1 MGASRQIALKRI
13 QTIKEN
19 TELSSLC
26 FLLICDYSWRKPFQS
41 DKNTTNLMAKYKC
54 PCRYTYDPA
63 KGDPTQGV
71 APGTPFEELPD
82 TWRCPRCKR
91 KKEKFVL
98 VEEVV
103 PEPTS
108 TTEKTTGGIDLAA
121 YMSESIRNIMAKAYK
136 NVLTNPREAKF
147 VFAMQR
153 TFEKAEKRRRK
164 VLESEGLEV
173 PPFLISS
180 ISTTCNLH
188 CKGCYARSN
197 GIAEDNETKRK
208 QTLSP
213 EQWRTI
219 FSEAASMGINFSL
232 LAGGEPLIRKD
243 ILEAVSEVKDMIF
256 PIFTNGTLLGASY
269 IEFLR
274 KHLNMIPIISIEGN
288 AAGTDERRG
297 KGVFQRAMQ
306 AMEML
311 KKEDLFFGASITVT
325 TENMAHV
332 TAPEFIEQ
340 LRSYGCKI
348 VFYVEYVPT
357 EPGTEHL
364 AFDDEHV
371 LLMEQTMEQR
381 RNEYSDIIFL
391 SFPGDEKA
399 LGGCL
404 ASGRGFFHIGPDGS
418 AEPCPFSP
426 FSDSN
431 VADMGVRRAMQ
442 SPLFRKIRAARA
454 LGWEHT
460 GGCTL
465 FEHREEIE
473 KMMNEQQ

>member
-1 MGASRQIALKRI
+1 MES
-13 QTIKEN
+13 
-19 TELSSLC
+19 
-26 FLLICDYSWRKPFQS
+26 
-41 DKNTTNLMAKYKC
+41 
-54 PCRYTYDPA
+54 
-63 KGDPTQGV
+63 
-71 APGTPFEELPD
+71 
-82 TWRCPRCKR
+82 
-91 KKEKFVL
+91 EKQF
-98 VEEVV
+98 
-103 PEPTS
+103 
-108 TTEKTTGGIDLAA
+108 DLAA
-121 YMSESIRNIMAKAYK
+121 YMSGSIRNIMTKAYK

-147 VFAMQR
+147 AYRMQR
-153 TFEKAEKRRRK
+153 LFEKSEKRRRK
-164 VLESEGLEV
+164 MLEEEGLEV

-197 GIAEDNETKRK
+197 GIAEDAEDDRK

-213 EQWRTI
+213 QQWRDI
-219 FSEAASMGINFSL
+219 FTEAASLGINFSL
-232 LAGGEPLIRKD
+232 LAGGEPMMRKD
-243 ILEAVSEVKDMIF
+243 ILEAVGGVEDMIF
-256 PIFTNGTLLGASY
+256 PIFTNGTLIGPSY
-269 IEFLR
+269 VDFLR
-274 KHLNMIPIISIEGN
+274 KRLNLVPIISIEGT
-288 AAGTDERRG
+288 AIGTDERRG
-297 KGVFQRAMQ
+297 QGVFRRAMQ
-306 AMEML
+306 SMELL
-311 KKEDLFFGASITVT
+311 KQEDLFFGTSVTVT
-325 TENMAHV
+325 TENLPQV
-332 TAPEFIEQ
+332 TSKDFIDQ

-348 VFYVEYVPT
+348 VFFIEYVPT

-364 AFDDEHV
+364 AFTDEHV
-371 LLMEQTMEQR
+371 AQMENVLEER
-381 RNEYSDIIFL
+381 RADHADIIFL

-431 VADMGVRRAMQ
+431 VAELGLRKALQ

-473 KMMNEQQ
+473 KMVI